1 MNTPGHGPTDGPE
14 DEHWVDPEIIRPYVV
29 TRGRTQP
36 THGKFD
42 LISMAVAIGPTP
54 GPEAGLD
61 PEHLSILRLCREPKS
76 VAEIAAHLDL
86 PAGTI
91 RVLLGDLFD
100 KELVSAQEPQS
111 EVDMH
116 DMKMYRAVLD
126 GLRSL

>member
-1 MNTPGHGPTDGPE
+1 MTPDESTDE
-14 DEHWVDPEIIRPYVV
+14 LWVDPEIIRPYVV

-36 THGKFD
+36 AHGRFD
-42 LISMAVAIGPTP
+42 LISMALSMGPPP
-54 GPEAGLD
+54 GPDSGLD
-61 PEHLSILRLCREPKS
+61 PEHLRILQLCREPKS
-76 VAEIAAHLDL
+76 VAEIAAHLNL

-100 KELVSAQEPQS
+100 RELVSAQEPQS
-111 EVDMH
+111 EVDMQ

>member
-1 MNTPGHGPTDGPE
+1 MRGADEPT

-36 THGKFD
+36 AHGRFD
-42 LISMAVAIGPTP
+42 LISMALAIGPPP
-54 GPEAGLD
+54 GPDAGLD
-61 PEHLSILRLCREPKS
+61 PEHLRILQLCREPKS
-76 VAEIAAHLDL
+76 VAEIAAYLDL

-100 KELVSAQEPQS
+100 RELVSAQEPRS

>member
-1 MNTPGHGPTDGPE
+1 MNTTDGPTD
-14 DEHWVDPEIIRPYVV
+14 EHWIDPEIIRPYVV
-29 TRGRTQP
+29 TRGRTAP
-36 THGKFD
+36 TRGRFD
-42 LISMAVAIGPTP
+42 LISMALAIGPPP

-76 VAEIAAHLDL
+76 VAEIAAHLNL

-100 KELVSAQEPQS
+100 RELVSAQEPQS
-111 EVDMH
+111 EVDMR
-116 DMKMYRAVLD
+116 DVKMYRAVLD

>member
-1 MNTPGHGPTDGPE
+1 MTDPAAGALASLA
-14 DEHWVDPEIIRPYVV
+14 RPYAW
-29 TRGRTQP
+29 TDGRTQP
-36 THGKFD
+36 TVE
-42 LISMAVAIGPTP
+42 LAVEARVLTTP
-54 GPEAGLD
+54 RGAALPAQRTSAMWTVTQLC
-61 PEHLSILRLCREPKS
+61 LRARS

-111 EVDMH
+111 EVDMN

>member
-1 MNTPGHGPTDGPE
+1 MTRTDQEPAE
-14 DEHWVDPEIIRPYVV
+14 EHWVDPEIIRPYVV

-36 THGKFD
+36 VHGKFD
-42 LISMAVAIGPTP
+42 LISMALAVGPMP
-54 GPEAGLD
+54 GPGSGLD
-61 PEHLSILRLCREPKS
+61 PEHLQILKLCREPKS

-100 KELVSAQEPQS
+100 KQLVSAQEPQS
-111 EVDMH
+111 EVDMR
-116 DMKMYRAVLD
+116 DMNMYRAVLD

>member
-1 MNTPGHGPTDGPE
+1 MNTPGGVTDGPTD
-14 DEHWVDPEIIRPYVV
+14 EHWIDPEIIRPYVV

-36 THGKFD
+36 AHGRFD
-42 LISMAVAIGPTP
+42 LISMALAVGPLP
-54 GPEAGLD
+54 GPDAGLD

-100 KELVSAQEPQS
+100 RKLVSAQEPQS
-111 EVDMH
+111 EVDMR
-116 DMKMYRAVLD
+116 DVNMYRAVLD